1 MNKKIFSN
9 KVALITG
16 GTQGIGEV
24 TARHFVS
31 QGLSG
36 LAICGRNKKNGMKIN

>member
-1 MNKKIFSN
+1 MSKKKFINKI
-9 KVALITG
+9 ALITG
-16 GTQGIGEV
+16 GTQGVGEI

-36 LAICGRNKKNGMKIN
+36 LAICGRNKKKGMKI